1 MISLDELIALTK
13 EVENQDPID
22 WDMLN
27 IGEDEAIRLI
37 AIDVL
42 DMFHAWQTK
51 EDSKIVMLV
60 TITKL
65 LLENFVLNLK
75 LQQRNNDGN

>member
-22 WDMLN
+22 WGMLN